1 MWEDFRHQ
9 AQDLQQMLCDKQA
22 AAADRDAERAEL
34 GRVQELLQQQK
45 QLQEAYAIQQQAL
58 LGLQQQQQQQQPYH
72 AMQVSP
78 RQSDM
83 LDCLDAFV
91 VETQMVSTAQ
101 HCTPSFT
108 L

>member
-22 AAADRDAERAEL
+22 AAADRDAARAEL

-58 LGLQQQQQQQQPYH
+58 LGLQQQQQQPYQ

-78 RQSDM
+78 RQSNM

-101 HCTPSFT
+101 HCTPSFG